1 MMSPAMFASRTHA
14 TATPSTAPAAVDV
27 EVTGLTRAFGAKLVL
42 RGVSLSVAR
51 GHCLT
56 LLGPNGAGKTTLLRV
71 LATLNRPDAGR
82 VCVAGYDV
90 ARDAA
95 AVRRVV
101 GYVGHQPHVYEE
113 LTAAE
118 NLVFFARMYGLR
130 DASARAE
137 KLLDRVGLRARAADR
152 ARTLSRGQLQR
163 LALARGILHE
173 PRVLLLDE
181 PDTGLDEAAFAL
193 LRELVAERK
202 AQGRTTVLTTH
213 HLERGLAL
221 GDDVAVLARGRIGYT
236 QPASEL
242 DVDRLRTVMQRLG
255 GESR

>member
-1 MMSPAMFASRTHA
+1 MSSQAMFASRAHEMAPHA
-14 TATPSTAPAAVDV
+14 TAPAGVDV
-27 EVTGLTRAFGAKLVL
+27 EVAGLTRAFGAKPVL

-71 LATLNRPDAGR
+71 LATLSLPDAGR
-82 VCVAGYDV
+82 AHVAGYDV
-90 ARDAA
+90 VRDAA
-95 AVRRVV
+95 ALRRVV
-101 GYVGHQPHVYEE
+101 GYVGHQPHLYDE
-113 LTAAE
+113 LTATE

-130 DASARAE
+130 DAGARAR
-137 KLLDRVGLRARAADR
+137 KLLERVGLLGRAADR

-181 PDTGLDEAAFAL
+181 PDTGLDEAAIAL
-193 LRELVAERK
+193 LRELVEERK
-202 AQGRTTVLTTH
+202 SQGRTTLLTTH

-236 QPASEL
+236 ERASAL
-242 DVDRLRTVMQRLG
+242 DVDQLRAVVQRLG
-255 GESR
+255 GGNR